1 MEMRLHGCKAGHESS
16 TVCIFIQRRHTHTYT
31 QGEGHVTT
39 EKDREGLWL

>member
-1 MEMRLHGCKAGHESS
+1 MGVRLVMNPVQFVSLYKED
-16 TVCIFIQRRHTHTYT
+16 THTHIHT